1 MKKNIQI
8 AIEIT
13 DELIKAHLKN
23 SQGIRD
29 LVNNWT
35 SDTKGLGIAI
45 ASTHEDVAKCL
56 FVIKKYLEEK
66 PKCRHPKKMQDKCE
80 GQLYC
85 MQCNTDLDEK

>member
-13 DELIKAHLKN
+13 DGLIKAHIKN

-29 LVNNWT
+29 LINDWN
-35 SDTKGLGIAI
+35 SDTKELGLSI
-45 ASTHEDVAKCL
+45 ASVHEDVAKCL
-56 FVIKKYLEEK
+56 LVIKKYLEEK
-66 PKCRHPKKMQDKCE
+66 PKCRHPKKMRDKCK
-80 GQLYC
+80 GQIYC

>member
-13 DELIKAHLKN
+13 DGLIQAHLKN

-29 LVNNWT
+29 LVKNWNSGT
-35 SDTKGLGIAI
+35 AELGLEI
-45 ASTHEDVAKCL
+45 ASVHEDVAKCL

-66 PKCRHPKKMQDKCE
+66 PKCRHPKKMRDKCK